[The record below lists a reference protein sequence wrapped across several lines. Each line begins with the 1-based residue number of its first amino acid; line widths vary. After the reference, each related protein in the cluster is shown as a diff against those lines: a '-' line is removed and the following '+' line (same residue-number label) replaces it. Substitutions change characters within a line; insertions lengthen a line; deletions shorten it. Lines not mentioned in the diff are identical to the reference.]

1 VLIEEKMWMLFKQF
15 DVDDK
20 NNITRKDVRDAIKKD
35 GKVISKEEMNQ
46 VFDEHDLER
55 NGTISF

>member
-1 VLIEEKMWMLFKQF
+1 MLFKQF